1 MIQKIADLSQP
12 QQIMVL
18 VVLLA
23 VLGAFWWYVIS
34 PMGAEIE
41 SLESRIEVLAVEV
54 ERAEEV
60 ERRLPEFKE
69 ELDALLARMEELR
82 GVLPDEKE
90 TAEIVRRIE
99 QLAVDSNLD
108 IQSFTPGAT
117 EPSGFY
123 ERWPINIALQGNYNN
138 LGLFFQRVAQFTRII
153 NVDNISIRGLGG
165 TDQQRSIA
173 ATCTAT
179 TFVLAGEG
187 R

>member
-1 MIQKIADLSQP
+1 MIQKIADLPQQ

-23 VLGAFWWYVIS
+23 GLGAFWWYYVAPI
-34 PMGAEIE
+34 GAEIDT
-41 SLESRIEVLAVEV
+41 LEARILELAVEV
-54 ERAEEV
+54 ERAEEI

-69 ELDALLARMEELR
+69 ELDALLARMDELR

-90 TAEIVRRIE
+90 TAEIVRRVE
-99 QLAVDSNLD
+99 QLAVESNLD
-108 IQSFTPGAT
+108 IQSFTPQGT

-165 TDQQRSIA
+165 TDPQRSIA

-179 TFVLAGEG
+179 TFVLIDEG
-187 R
+187 S